1 MSVHLLNSGL
11 RPALRQIMASGVV
24 SVHQNRFSSRS
35 AHINHLQ
42 QQSMQSESVGIFN
55 LSPVSYR
62 PDQRFDII
70 VRMGRKNRRMNS
82 MDVQSKVQCLI
93 KILRIRLGYLANNGP
108 VVAMRVI
115 KELRKE
121 KTTPCRERENIFN

>member
-1 MSVHLLNSGL
+1 MSVHLLSSGL

-35 AHINHLQ
+35 AAHINHLQ

-70 VRMGRKNRRMNS
+70 VPMGRKNRRMNS
-82 MDVQSKVQCLI
+82 MDVQPKVQCLI

-115 KELRKE
+115 KELRKKQPRAE
-121 KTTPCRERENIFN
+121 REREHF

>member
-70 VRMGRKNRRMNS
+70 VPMGRKNRRMSS
-82 MDVQSKVQCLI
+82 MDGQCKSKVQCLI

-115 KELRKE
+115 KL
-121 KTTPCRERENIFN
+121 N

>member
-1 MSVHLLNSGL
+1 MSVHLLSSGL

-35 AHINHLQ
+35 AAHINHLQ

-55 LSPVSYR
+55 LSPVPYR

-70 VRMGRKNRRMNS
+70 VPMGRKNRRMSS
-82 MDVQSKVQCLI
+82 MDGQCKSKVQCLI
-93 KILRIRLGYLANNGP
+93 KILR
-108 VVAMRVI
+108 
-115 KELRKE
+115 
-121 KTTPCRERENIFN
+121 KTWLSGE